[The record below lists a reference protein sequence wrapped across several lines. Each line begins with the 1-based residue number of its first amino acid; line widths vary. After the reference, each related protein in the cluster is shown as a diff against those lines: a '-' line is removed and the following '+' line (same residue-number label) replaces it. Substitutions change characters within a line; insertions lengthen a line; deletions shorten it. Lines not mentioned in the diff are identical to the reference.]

1 MPKAIKLQCLWILI
15 MYVLKMLSK
24 KIVGFKN
31 KHKLT
36 QKCQKNKTLYNV
48 SAKWVGVGKASKY

>member
-1 MPKAIKLQCLWILI
+1 